1 MRRGEG
7 GREGEVIPR
16 VWESTVAAEGMFGN
30 LNPLGDGPGRS
41 LADHGARVPEVLP
54 AAELEGFLTGLTI
67 AMPREPVFGA
77 AVGDGMIFDL
87 GGVGQRLLTADTR
100 ITKVVRTV
108 RDCCLSSRER
118 CTAPDAG

>member
-1 MRRGEG
+1 MRRREG

-54 AAELEGFLTGLTI
+54 AAELEGFLTGLII
-67 AMPREPVFGA
+67 AMPREPVLGA
-77 AVGDGMIFDL
+77 AVGDDVEEAQEFAVKAL
-87 GGVGQRLLTADTR
+87 AR
-100 ITKVVRTV
+100 
-108 RDCCLSSRER
+108 CC
-118 CTAPDAG
+118 

>member
-1 MRRGEG
+1 MRRREG

-54 AAELEGFLTGLTI
+54 AAELEGFLVASSLGSSLLC
-67 AMPREPVFGA
+67 RENQF
-77 AVGDGMIFDL
+77 
-87 GGVGQRLLTADTR
+87 
-100 ITKVVRTV
+100 VVR
-108 RDCCLSSRER
+108 RW
-118 CTAPDAG
+118 AMM